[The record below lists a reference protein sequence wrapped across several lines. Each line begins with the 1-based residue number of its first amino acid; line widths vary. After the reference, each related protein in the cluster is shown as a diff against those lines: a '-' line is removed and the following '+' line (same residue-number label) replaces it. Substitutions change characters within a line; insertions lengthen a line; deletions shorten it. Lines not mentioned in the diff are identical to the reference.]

1 MLKNNSLTGYEGL
14 AVAIVARAYEDA
26 QRGDKTAAEWLHT
39 SPLVTAVL
47 EHYNMPWALVK
58 PSVKIGGSKT
68 LHMPTA
74 VLQSP

>member
-47 EHYNMPWALVK
+47 EHYNMPTALL
-58 PSVKIGGSKT
+58 KIGGSKT
-68 LHMPTA
+68 LHMPHA
-74 VLQSP
+74 RAILP

>member
-47 EHYNMPWALVK
+47 EHYNMPWALERSN
-58 PSVKIGGSKT
+58 P
-68 LHMPTA
+68 
-74 VLQSP
+74 LQNAHSHVH

>member
-1 MLKNNSLTGYEGL
+1 MVTNQYLRLTGYEGL
-14 AVAIVARAYEDA
+14 AVAIVAQAHRDA

-39 SPLVTAVL
+39 SNLVTAVCD
-47 EHYNMPWALVK
+47 HYNVPT
-58 PSVKIGGSKT
+58 PSLKIGGTKR

>member
-47 EHYNMPWALVK
+47 EHYNMPTAL
-58 PSVKIGGSKT
+58 PKIGGSK
-68 LHMPTA
+68 P
-74 VLQSP
+74 LQFSHGRAILR